1 MVINMG
7 NNDLR
12 NLSEAMA
19 EMLDDVNFYYH
30 LTGKENGNSIN
41 ENGLLM
47 EVNKLS
53 STTIP
58 LDDSFY
64 EDPEHFVDFEVG
76 SPQTRS
82 KDIMVIVGCDDGQEQ
97 FLIRENDEG
106 EYFIPSE
113 NILGYVNIDEKE
125 FYANMNSMYEI
136 ESMGYGR

>member
-1 MVINMG
+1 MG
-7 NNDLR
+7 NNDLK

-64 EDPEHFVDFEVG
+64 EDPEHFVDYEVG

>member
-1 MVINMG
+1 MG

-64 EDPEHFVDFEVG
+64 EDPEHFVDYEVG
-76 SPQTRS
+76 NPQTRS

-113 NILGYVNIDEKE
+113 NILGYVSIDEKE

-136 ESMGYGR
+136 ESIGYGR